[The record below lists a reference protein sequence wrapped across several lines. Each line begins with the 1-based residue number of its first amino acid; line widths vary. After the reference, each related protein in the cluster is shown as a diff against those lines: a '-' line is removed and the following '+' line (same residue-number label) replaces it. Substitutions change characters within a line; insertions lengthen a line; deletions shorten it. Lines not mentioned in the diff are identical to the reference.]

1 MSLVCRNE
9 IAFFIKVFISS
20 INQYIYVLCTY
31 NFNMSFKCLFTFFL
45 GRGKKHHEMLHK
57 ILPLFVLP
65 FLVQS
70 AIVPFLVSKLKLLL
84 LTSILVGKVAIFL
97 LIISAMKQAPKHHPH
112 YETGSGPSY
121 WGAEPSRRTEF
132 LHNGYKF
139 DRPAWGN

>member
-1 MSLVCRNE
+1 
-9 IAFFIKVFISS
+9 
-20 INQYIYVLCTY
+20 
-31 NFNMSFKCLFTFFL
+31 
-45 GRGKKHHEMLHK
+45 MLHK

-97 LIISAMKQAPKHHPH
+97 LVISAMKQAPKHYGH
-112 YETGSGPSY
+112 YETGPSY

-132 LHNGYKF
+132 LYNGYKF
-139 DRPAWGN
+139 DKPAWGN